1 MSSAELTENDALR
14 PSVIRACQSTE
25 TFLSS
30 CIPNCHLD
38 SLVIHF
44 DHLDF
49 EINPNG
55 GLLMVVERVIGK
67 SQQNAWV

>member
-1 MSSAELTENDALR
+1 M
-14 PSVIRACQSTE
+14 
-25 TFLSS
+25 
-30 CIPNCHLD
+30 
-38 SLVIHF
+38 IHF

-67 SQQNAWV
+67 SQQNALV